1 MFNDPLLVPVDALLV
16 IGDALVDK
24 DNRDKA
30 DIGVG
35 DDERGNKAGDE
46 LTEV

>member
-1 MFNDPLLVPVDALLV
+1 MFNALVPIDELPV
-16 IGDALVDK
+16 IGDALADK

-35 DDERGNKAGDE
+35 DDERGNIAGDDK